1 MTEEQIRQNALIY
14 ATENYGEYDEYDYT
28 DHSGSNMCHTVAEKA
43 FIAGAHSRD
52 EEVELL
58 KKKLKIYLE
67 KEEEEKQKAWA
78 ESWGKD
84 DWGFC

>member
-1 MTEEQIRQNALIY
+1 MERQIKNNAHKAAIKLNHGEPDIYRKGYEEGY
-14 ATENYGEYDEYDYT
+14 
-28 DHSGSNMCHTVAEKA
+28 
-43 FIAGAHSRD
+43 IAGAHSRD

-84 DWGFC
+84 DWGFR

>member
-1 MTEEQIRQNALIY
+1 MSDEQIKQNAEEY
-14 ATENYGEYDEYDYT
+14 AKKHERILNYHHDEPET
-28 DHSGSNMCHTVAEKA
+28 DFEDKKRAYL
-43 FIAGAHSRD
+43 AGAYSRN

-84 DWGFC
+84 DWGFR